1 MSRFRLDQVEVRA
14 ASREAARAELLQGG
28 RQVLNRSKI
37 LTPVN
42 TGRLRASERLAYSLS
57 GDRPSFKVT
66 TNVEYAPYVHDGTR
80 PHVIRPRRRQA
91 LKFRVGGMT
100 VFAKVVNHPGNRAR
114 PFFDRALIE
123 VARARGWVVRTVRRI
138 D

>member
-1 MSRFRLDQVEVRA
+1 M
-14 ASREAARAELLQGG
+14 
-28 RQVLNRSKI
+28 
-37 LTPVN
+37 N
-42 TGRLRASERLAYSLS
+42 TGRLRSSERLELNLS
-57 GDRPSFKVT
+57 GASPSFKVV

-91 LKFRVGGMT
+91 LRFRVGGMT

-123 VARARGWVVRTVRRI
+123 VARARGWVVRTIRRI

>member
-1 MSRFRLDQVEVRA
+1 M
-14 ASREAARAELLQGG
+14 
-28 RQVLNRSKI
+28 NRSKI

-42 TGRLRASERLAYSLS
+42 TGRLRASERLVYNLS
-57 GDRPSFKVT
+57 GANPSFKVA

-100 VFAKVVNHPGNRAR
+100 VFAKFVNHPGNRAR

-123 VARARGWVVRTVRRI
+123 VARMRGWVVRTVRRI